1 MDTVVTLDRKVER
14 GETFRTAIPLASFPK
29 SEVDQSIPE
38 RFEKI
43 VRQFPEKLAIK
54 QGNTSLNYAEL
65 NGAANR
71 LASAILS
78 QKISSEL
85 PVAFYLRHGIS
96 PLIAILGILKSGSF
110 YLPLDPNFPEDRLA
124 YFLEDS
130 GAQLIITDQ
139 ENISSAQELSK
150 EKSPLINL
158 DRISESILER

>member
-54 QGNTSLNYAEL
+54 QGNTSLNLCRAEWSGEPPGQRDPGL
-65 NGAANR
+65 RKYPANYQ
-71 LASAILS
+71 S
-78 QKISSEL
+78 
-85 PVAFYLRHGIS
+85 PFYLRHGIS

-150 EKSPLINL
+150 EKSPLIN
-158 DRISESILER
+158 IGPN